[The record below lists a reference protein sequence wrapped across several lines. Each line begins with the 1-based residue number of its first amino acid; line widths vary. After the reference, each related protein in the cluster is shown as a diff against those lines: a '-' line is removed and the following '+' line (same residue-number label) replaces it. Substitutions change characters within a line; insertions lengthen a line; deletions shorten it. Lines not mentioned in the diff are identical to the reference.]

1 MGDKKTA
8 VEWFADELLKNESI
22 ESVILADFSKLSDV
36 YSKAKEMEK
45 EQIMQGYMEG
55 LYYDKNSL
63 YTPSKEQYY
72 NETYKTEKE

>member
-1 MGDKKTA
+1 MKQTA
-8 VEWFADELLKNESI
+8 VEFLLDM
-22 ESVILADFSKLSDV
+22 VIGQTSKGHDLKVKDCFSEPEINKVKD
-36 YSKAKEMEK
+36 MEK

-72 NETYKTEKE
+72 NETYKSE